1 MDKKND
7 EPAANHIV
15 LPATIFYLLI
25 GGSVL
30 GGSGAYGILQPR
42 LAGDSANQCAVDAK
56 SALEVGA
63 SNARQIANL
72 HDLVIERT
80 ADRYTRGDHET
91 FTRTQESRDQQQDR
105 WINAIQREIDGVKK

>member
-1 MDKKND
+1 MDKKD
-7 EPAANHIV
+7 DDPAANHIV

-42 LAGDSANQCAVDAK
+42 LTGDSANQCIADAK
-56 SALEVGA
+56 AALEVGT

-72 HDLVIERT
+72 HDFITERT
-80 ADRYTRGDHET
+80 ADRYTREDHDT
-91 FTRTQESRDQQQDR
+91 FSRAQDNRDQQQDR
-105 WINAIQREIDGVKK
+105 WLSAIQREIDRMKK

>member
-42 LAGDSANQCAVDAK
+42 LAGDSANQCSIDAK
-56 SALEVGA
+56 AALEVGA

-72 HDLVIERT
+72 HDFVTERT
-80 ADRYTRGDHET
+80 SSRYTKEDHEA
-91 FTRTQESRDQQQDR
+91 FVRAQEARDQQQDR
-105 WINAIQREIDGVKK
+105 WLNSIQREIDGVK